1 MSQPSSSP
9 NNKKQL
15 IQHYNKL
22 MWMGYAALLG
32 FIVLFF
38 MGVSWGLLGAMPTF
52 TELESPKSA
61 LASEVY
67 GIDGTLIGKFFV
79 EDRTNTNFEEL
90 PKTMVDAL
98 TCTEDVRFYE

>member
-38 MGVSWGLLGAMPTF
+38 MGVSWGLLGRDVPTF
-52 TELESPKSA
+52 TDLKAPK
-61 LASEVY
+61 V
-67 GIDGTLIGKFFV
+67 
-79 EDRTNTNFEEL
+79 
-90 PKTMVDAL
+90 P
-98 TCTEDVRFYE
+98 